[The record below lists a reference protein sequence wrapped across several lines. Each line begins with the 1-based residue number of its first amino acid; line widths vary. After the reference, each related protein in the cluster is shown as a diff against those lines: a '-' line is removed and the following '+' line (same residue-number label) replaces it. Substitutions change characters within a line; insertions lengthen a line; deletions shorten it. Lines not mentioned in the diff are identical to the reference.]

1 MIEFKNVSK
10 TYDNKEYVLKDVNL
24 RIDDGEFVFV
34 VGRSGSG
41 KTTLTK
47 LLLREEKA
55 TSGRIIIN
63 ELRLDKMRSG
73 KVPYLRRQIGMVF
86 QDFRL
91 FPKKNVY
98 ENVAFAMEVIGAS
111 PAKIKKRVPFFLNL
125 VGLSN
130 KMKSFPTQLSGGE
143 QQRVALA
150 RAIVNNPNIVIADE
164 PTGNLDPEMSKEIMG
179 LLMTL
184 NEKLGKT
191 VIVVTHEQELVNKY
205 KKRVITIGEGGIA
218 SDVRYD
224 TAKDI
229 QESSEEGDGVLAA
242 FENLQTDDI
251 AADGVEEAFEDEDVK
266 LYNGENEDGE
276 APEESDEVEGTG
288 GEAENV

>member
-10 TYDNKEYVLKDVNL
+10 TYDNREYVLNDVNL
-24 RIDDGEFVFV
+24 RIEDGEFVFI

-47 LLLREEKA
+47 LLLREEKV

-63 ELRLDKMRSG
+63 GFRLDKMRKG
-73 KVPYLRRQIGMVF
+73 KVPYLRREIGMVF

-98 ENVAFAMEVIGAS
+98 ENVAFAMQVIGAPS
-111 PAKIKKRVPFFLNL
+111 KSVKKRVPFFLDL
-125 VGLSN
+125 VGLSH

-150 RAIVNNPNIVIADE
+150 RAIVNNPNIIIADE
-164 PTGNLDPEMSKEIMG
+164 PTGNLDPEMSKEIME
-179 LLMTL
+179 LLITL

-191 VIVVTHEQELVNKY
+191 VIVVTHEQSLVNKY

-218 SDVRYD
+218 SDVP
-224 TAKDI
+224 API
-229 QESSEEGDGVLAA
+229 SEE
-242 FENLQTDDI
+242 N
-251 AADGVEEAFEDEDVK
+251 EEAEPSYEENGTQDEQEEKVK
-266 LYNGENEDGE
+266 IFDGGNGGDENE
-276 APEESDEVEGTG
+276 V
-288 GEAENV
+288 

>member
-10 TYDNKEYVLKDVNL
+10 TYDNKEYVLKDVKL
-24 RIDDGEFVFV
+24 RIEDGEFVFI

-47 LLLREEKA
+47 LLLREEKV

-63 ELRLDKMRSG
+63 GFRLDKMRQG

-98 ENVAFAMEVIGAS
+98 ENVAFAMEVIGAPS
-111 PAKIKKRVPFFLNL
+111 SSIKKRVPFFLDL

-130 KMKSFPTQLSGGE
+130 KMKSIPSKLSGGE

-150 RAIVNNPNIVIADE
+150 RAIVNNPNIIIADE
-164 PTGNLDPEMSKEIMG
+164 PTGNLDPEMSREIME

-191 VIVVTHEQELVNKY
+191 VIVVTHEQSLVERY
-205 KKRVITIGEGGIA
+205 SKRVITIGKGGVVNDTGSVA
-218 SDVRYD
+218 SASPEE
-224 TAKDI
+224 TSFE
-229 QESSEEGDGVLAA
+229 ESASEESAA
-242 FENLQTDDI
+242 ELNEVPAENET
-251 AADGVEEAFEDEDVK
+251 AAEVEDDVK
-266 LYNGENEDGE
+266 IYG
-276 APEESDEVEGTG
+276 EESDDGNDADDSENVKATDG
-288 GEAENV
+288 GEENV

>member
-24 RIDDGEFVFV
+24 RIEDGEFVFI

-47 LLLREEKA
+47 LLLREEKV

-63 ELRLDKMRSG
+63 GFRLDKMRQG

-98 ENVAFAMEVIGAS
+98 ENVAFAMEVIGAPS
-111 PAKIKKRVPFFLNL
+111 SSIKKRVPFFLDL

-130 KMKSFPTQLSGGE
+130 KMKSIPSKLSGGE

-150 RAIVNNPNIVIADE
+150 RAIVNNPNIIIADE
-164 PTGNLDPEMSKEIMG
+164 PTGNLDPEMSREIME

-191 VIVVTHEQELVNKY
+191 VIVVTHEQSLVERY
-205 KKRVITIGEGGIA
+205 SKRVITIGKGGVVNDTGNVA
-218 SDVRYD
+218 SASPEE
-224 TAKDI
+224 TAFE
-229 QESSEEGDGVLAA
+229 ESASEESAA
-242 FENLQTDDI
+242 ELNEVPAENET
-251 AADGVEEAFEDEDVK
+251 AAEVEDDVK
-266 LYNGENEDGE
+266 IYG
-276 APEESDEVEGTG
+276 EESDDGNDADDSENVKATDG
-288 GEAENV
+288 GEENV

>member
-10 TYDNKEYVLKDVNL
+10 TYDNREYVLNDVNL
-24 RIDDGEFVFV
+24 RIEDGEFVFI
-34 VGRSGSG
+34 VGKSGSG

-47 LLLREEKA
+47 LLLREEKV

-63 ELRLDKMRSG
+63 GFRLDKMRSG
-73 KVPYLRRQIGMVF
+73 KVPYLRREIGMVF

-98 ENVAFAMEVIGAS
+98 ENVAFAMQVIGAPS
-111 PAKIKKRVPFFLNL
+111 GSIKKRVPFFLDL
-125 VGLSN
+125 VGLSH

-150 RAIVNNPNIVIADE
+150 RAIVNNPNIIIADE

-191 VIVVTHEQELVNKY
+191 VIVVTHEQNLVEMCN
-205 KKRVITIGEGGIA
+205 KRVITIGEGGIV
-218 SDVRYD
+218 SDVPSKVCVVPAVQQDEVQED
-224 TAKDI
+224 T
-229 QESSEEGDGVLAA
+229 SEEETEQGV
-242 FENLQTDDI
+242 TDT
-251 AADGVEEAFEDEDVK
+251 EEAA
-266 LYNGENEDGE
+266 NE
-276 APEESDEVEGTG
+276 V
-288 GEAENV
+288 

>member
-10 TYDNKEYVLKDVNL
+10 TYDNREFVLKDVNL
-24 RIDDGEFVFV
+24 RIEDGEFVFI
-34 VGRSGSG
+34 VGKSGSG

-47 LLLREEKA
+47 LLLREEKV

-63 ELRLDKMRSG
+63 GFRLDKMRSG
-73 KVPYLRRQIGMVF
+73 KVPYLRREIGMVF

-111 PAKIKKRVPFFLNL
+111 SGSIKKRVPFFLNL

-150 RAIVNNPNIVIADE
+150 RAIVNNPNIIIADE
-164 PTGNLDPEMSKEIMG
+164 PTGNLDPEMSREIME
-179 LLMTL
+179 LLITL

-191 VIVVTHEQELVNKY
+191 VIVVTHEQSLVDAY
-205 KKRVITIGEGGIA
+205 KKRVITIGEGGVA
-218 SDVRYD
+218 SDVTYPAAD
-224 TAKDI
+224 AQTEEAAA
-229 QESSEEGDGVLAA
+229 EETVSEEAVSEEAA
-242 FENLQTDDI
+242 FQDEAAAETDGGEISEKDQ
-251 AADGVEEAFEDEDVK
+251 GVKEA
-266 LYNGENEDGE
+266 
-276 APEESDEVEGTG
+276 EVEGMDG
-288 GEAENV
+288 VSENV

>member
-24 RIDDGEFVFV
+24 RIEDGEFVFI

-47 LLLREEKA
+47 LLLREEKV

-63 ELRLDKMRSG
+63 GFRLDKMRQG

-98 ENVAFAMEVIGAS
+98 ENVAFAMEVIGAPS
-111 PAKIKKRVPFFLNL
+111 SSIKKRVPFFLDL

-130 KMKSFPTQLSGGE
+130 KMKSIPSKLSGGE

-150 RAIVNNPNIVIADE
+150 RAIVNNPNIIIADE
-164 PTGNLDPEMSKEIMG
+164 PTGNLDPEMSREIME

-191 VIVVTHEQELVNKY
+191 VIVVTHEQSLVERY
-205 KKRVITIGEGGIA
+205 SKRVITIGKGGVVNDTGSVA
-218 SDVRYD
+218 SASPEE
-224 TAKDI
+224 TAFE
-229 QESSEEGDGVLAA
+229 ESASEESAA
-242 FENLQTDDI
+242 ELNEVPAENET
-251 AADGVEEAFEDEDVK
+251 AAEVEDDVK
-266 LYNGENEDGE
+266 IYG
-276 APEESDEVEGTG
+276 EESDDGNDADDSENVKATDG
-288 GEAENV
+288 GEENV

>member
-10 TYDNKEYVLKDVNL
+10 TYDNREFVLKDVNL
-24 RIDDGEFVFV
+24 RIEDGEFVFI
-34 VGRSGSG
+34 VGKSGSG

-47 LLLREEKA
+47 LLLREEKV

-63 ELRLDKMRSG
+63 GFRLDKMRSG
-73 KVPYLRRQIGMVF
+73 KVPYLRREIGMVF

-111 PAKIKKRVPFFLNL
+111 SSSVKKRVPFFLNL

-150 RAIVNNPNIVIADE
+150 RAIVNNPNIIIADE
-164 PTGNLDPEMSKEIMG
+164 PTGNLDPEMSREIME
-179 LLMTL
+179 LLVTL

-191 VIVVTHEQELVNKY
+191 VIVVTHEQSLVDAY
-205 KKRVITIGEGGIA
+205 KKRVITIGEGGVA
-218 SDVRYD
+218 SDVMYP
-224 TAKDI
+224 
-229 QESSEEGDGVLAA
+229 
-242 FENLQTDDI
+242 
-251 AADGVEEAFEDEDVK
+251 AADAQPEEEADEVCD
-266 LYNGENEDGE
+266 GENQEKDEGTQE
-276 APEESDEVEGTG
+276 AEVEGMDG
-288 GEAENV
+288 VSENV